1 MFYIQKRCF
10 IYNMLYKMLHDEK
23 GDLFMNTA
31 LIIGGITLIVWI
43 LSVIFIYARYGAKP
57 DQRMNITKL
66 AGLYTAIAVVAWLV
80 I

>member
-1 MFYIQKRCF
+1 
-10 IYNMLYKMLHDEK
+10 
-23 GDLFMNTA
+23 MNTA